1 MIALEEKGLQY
12 ESKQIEFSSSRL
24 VQSSDQLC
32 PQNCVVQV
40 SYTLKVCCST
50 LLGAFQDACLH
61 FDAAVASE
69 PRWSASVSH
78 SKVTAEGHKTP
89 EVLKLNPRGQVPVLK
104 DGDTV
109 VSESLATLQYL
120 EEAYPEPSLVPKGAS
135 SQVSHVLPAHNFAQ
149 FSTLVATF
157 IVTKYT
163 AHDGH
168 AYLLQARLDVK
179 W

>member
-1 MIALEEKGLQY
+1 
-12 ESKQIEFSSSRL
+12 
-24 VQSSDQLC
+24 
-32 PQNCVVQV
+32 
-40 SYTLKVCCST
+40 

-109 VSESLATLQYL
+109 VSESLATSTWKKHTLNL
-120 EEAYPEPSLVPKGAS
+120 LWFLRA
-135 SQVSHVLPAHNFAQ
+135 QVL
-149 FSTLVATF
+149 
-157 IVTKYT
+157 
-163 AHDGH
+163 
-168 AYLLQARLDVK
+168 R
-179 W
+179 